1 MVAVSERYLKKP
13 PAIDS
18 PLHRMGGWIPAV
30 EIAHQCDRFRFG
42 SGIIEIDRLDQASVA
57 GFSVSSIHVHRLVD
71 DGSVT
76 GRRGQ
81 SSFFSPTQTRKKCRT
96 DPDAPSRTGYIGCCL
111 CCRKK
116 MLLAPAAAESL
127 DELNGGDESLA
138 RELGA
143 ATLGLQ
149 FFAAGIHD
157 FQVTHQ

>member
-1 MVAVSERYLKKP
+1 MRVQRRRAVHHKKVLMVAMSERHLKKP

-81 SSFFSPTQTRKKCRT
+81 SCIFFESVL
-96 DPDAPSRTGYIGCCL
+96 A
-111 CCRKK
+111 KK
-116 MLLAPAAAESL
+116 MK
-127 DELNGGDESLA
+127 D
-138 RELGA
+138 
-143 ATLGLQ
+143 
-149 FFAAGIHD
+149 
-157 FQVTHQ
+157 